1 MDWVVVYTELHSTKD
16 GNNKKYFVKN
26 FDDKSFVYNFDKNVI
41 VMKNVVGNPAR
52 GENFFPREREIQKV
66 ISRIEGG
73 NNLQI
78 AAPRRIG
85 KTSILFYLLDNNVE
99 GYTYVYVDTE
109 RVDNEQEYYKK
120 ILKEILKVET
130 ISKSTKLKSLLE
142 KGGRFLSKIKSI
154 KVLGHGVD
162 FHEDEKE
169 TDYYEELRN
178 FLSGFQLEG
187 DTKLV
192 LLIDEFPQTI
202 INIVE
207 ANKGDLRQATQ
218 FLQSNRELRHNPEIN
233 SKVQF
238 IYTGS
243 IGLNH
248 TVSAI
253 NASAFIN
260 DLNSV
265 EVEPLTYDEGSKL
278 VKQLLTDKGIVINKE
293 AVETLLKKVDWL
305 IPFHIQLA
313 IQEVIN
319 LAYGTNKVDEALVNK
334 AFDKIV
340 EARNNN
346 HFEHYYRRLKSQ
358 FKGKEF
364 GYVDELLQR
373 LATEGTLE
381 KSMLYDMAVG
391 FKLEERY
398 GHIIDILAY
407 DGYINNTGNIDTY
420 RFNSPIVRMW
430 WQKFICK

>member
-1 MDWVVVYTELHSTKD
+1 
-16 GNNKKYFVKN
+16 
-26 FDDKSFVYNFDKNVI
+26 
-41 VMKNVVGNPAR
+41 MKNVVGNPAR
-52 GENFFPREREIQKV
+52 GGNFFPREREIQKV
-66 ISRIEGG
+66 IDRIEGG

-85 KTSILFYLLDNNVE
+85 KTSILFFLLDNKVE
-99 GYTYVYVDTE
+99 SYTYVYVDTE

-120 ILKEILKVET
+120 ILKEILQVES
-130 ISKSTKLKSLLE
+130 ISKSTKLTNLLE
-142 KGGRFLSKIKSI
+142 KGERFLSKIKSI
-154 KVLGHGVD
+154 KVLGQGLD

-169 TDYYEELRN
+169 TDYYEELSN

-202 INIVE
+202 LNIVE
-207 ANKGDLRQATQ
+207 ANKGDLRQAVQ

-253 NASAFIN
+253 SASAFIN

-265 EVEPLTYDEGSKL
+265 EVEPLTYNEGSEL
-278 VKQLLTDKGIVINKE
+278 VKQLLTDKGIIIDKD
-293 AVETLLKKVDWL
+293 AVDTLLKKVDWL

-319 LAYGTNKVDEALVNK
+319 LAYGSNKADAALVNK

-346 HFEHYYRRLKSQ
+346 HFEHYYGRLKRH
-358 FKGKEF
+358 FKGEEF
-364 GYVDELLQR
+364 KYVDELLQR

-381 KSMLYDMAVG
+381 RSMLYDMAVA

-398 GHIIDILAY
+398 RHIIEILAY
-407 DGYINNTGNIDTY
+407 DGYINNTGTTNTY
-420 RFNSPIVRMW
+420 RFNSPIVRLW

>member
-1 MDWVVVYTELHSTKD
+1 
-16 GNNKKYFVKN
+16 
-26 FDDKSFVYNFDKNVI
+26 
-41 VMKNVVGNPAR
+41 MKNVVGNPAR

-66 ISRIEGG
+66 INRIEGG

-85 KTSILFYLLDNNVE
+85 KTSILFYLLDNEVD

-109 RVDNEQEYYKK
+109 RIDNEQEYYKK
-120 ILKEILKVET
+120 LLKEIVKVES
-130 ISKSTKLKSLLE
+130 ISKSTKLAGLIE
-142 KGGRFLSKIKSI
+142 KGGRFLSKVKSI
-154 KVLGHGVD
+154 KVLGQELD
-162 FHEDEKE
+162 FNEEKKE
-169 TDYYEELRN
+169 ADYYEELSN

-202 INIVE
+202 LNIVE
-207 ANKGDLRQATQ
+207 ANKGDLRQAMQ

-265 EVEPLTYDEGSKL
+265 EVEPLTYDEGFEL
-278 VKQLLTDKGIVINKE
+278 VKQLLHDKGIIIDKD
-293 AVETLLKKVDWL
+293 AVDTLLKKVDWL

-313 IQEVIN
+313 LQEVIN
-319 LAYGTNKVDEALVNK
+319 LVYGSNKVDATLVDK

-364 GYVDELLQR
+364 EYVDELLQR
-373 LATEGTLE
+373 LAIEGTLE
-381 KSMLYDMAVG
+381 RSTLYNMAVA

-398 GHIIDILAY
+398 RHIVDILAY
-407 DGYINNTGNIDTY
+407 DGYINNTATINTY

>member
-1 MDWVVVYTELHSTKD
+1 
-16 GNNKKYFVKN
+16 
-26 FDDKSFVYNFDKNVI
+26 
-41 VMKNVVGNPAR
+41 
-52 GENFFPREREIQKV
+52 
-66 ISRIEGG
+66 
-73 NNLQI
+73 
-78 AAPRRIG
+78 
-85 KTSILFYLLDNNVE
+85 
-99 GYTYVYVDTE
+99 VYVDTE

-120 ILKEILKVET
+120 LLKEIVKVES
-130 ISKSTKLKSLLE
+130 ISKSTKLAGLLQ
-142 KGGRFLSKIKSI
+142 KGGRFLSKVKSI
-154 KVLGHGVD
+154 KVLGQELD
-162 FHEDEKE
+162 FNDEEKA
-169 TDYYEELRN
+169 TDYYEELGN

-202 INIVE
+202 LNIVE
-207 ANKGDLRQATQ
+207 ANEGDLRQATQ

-265 EVEPLTYDEGSKL
+265 EVEPLTYHEGFKL
-278 VKQLLTDKGIVINKE
+278 VKQLLTDKGIIIDKD
-293 AVETLLKKVDWL
+293 AVDTLLKKVDWL

-313 IQEVIN
+313 LQEVIN
-319 LAYGTNKVDEALVNK
+319 LAYGSDKVDAALVNK
-334 AFDKIV
+334 AFDRIV

-358 FKGKEF
+358 FKGEEF
-364 GYVDELLQR
+364 KYVDELLQR

-381 KSMLYDMAVG
+381 RSRLYDISVA

-398 GHIIDILAY
+398 RHIIEILGY
-407 DGYINNTGNIDTY
+407 DGYINNTGTTNTY